1 MRERVSTRVASYG
14 NPHSNCKGVKVL
26 TQNAVEEFRPGYPRY
41 TALLSAHPS
50 FHNFRRFTR
59 TRLRLLLLKQDEI
72 AVLEESLDKIDS
84 AEECELFLGCRRRD
98 TNPARQEILRQLK
111 LSLAEY
117 GRVFPLKL
125 SLLGLHLTRLSRQ
138 YGGPKSSKL
147 ITPRIQQEGR
157 PKSKELDRRH
167 LLSYTSRIGLP

>member
-14 NPHSNCKGVKVL
+14 NPHSNCQGVKVL
-26 TQNAVEEFRPGYPRY
+26 IHNAVEEFRPGYPRY

-98 TNPARQEILRQLK
+98 ANPARQEILRQLK

-117 GRVFPLKL
+117 GIASQAFI
-125 SLLGLHLTRLSRQ
+125 TRTASDKAVKTVWWTKIIEAYHSQNPAR
-138 YGGPKSSKL
+138 GTSKV
-147 ITPRIQQEGR
+147 
-157 PKSKELDRRH
+157 
-167 LLSYTSRIGLP
+167 

>member
-14 NPHSNCKGVKVL
+14 NSHSNRKGVKVL
-26 TQNAVEEFRPGYPRY
+26 THNTVEEFRPGYPRY

-111 LSLAEY
+111 LSLAY
-117 GRVFPLKL
+117 HSQNPATG
-125 SLLGLHLTRLSRQ
+125 T
-138 YGGPKSSKL
+138 SKV
-147 ITPRIQQEGR
+147 
-157 PKSKELDRRH
+157 
-167 LLSYTSRIGLP
+167 

>member
-14 NPHSNCKGVKVL
+14 NSHSNCKGVKVL
-26 TQNAVEEFRPGYPRY
+26 THNTVEEFRPGYPRY

-117 GRVFPLKL
+117 GIASQAFI
-125 SLLGLHLTRLSRQ
+125 TRTASDQ
-138 YGGPKSSKL
+138 AVKTVWWNKIIEAYHSQNPATGTSKV
-147 ITPRIQQEGR
+147 
-157 PKSKELDRRH
+157 
-167 LLSYTSRIGLP
+167 

>member
-14 NPHSNCKGVKVL
+14 NPHLNCQGVKVL
-26 TQNAVEEFRPGYPRY
+26 THNAVEEFRPGYPRY

-98 TNPARQEILRQLK
+98 ANPARQEILRQLK
-111 LSLAEY
+111 LSLTEY
-117 GRVFPLKL
+117 GIASQAFITWTASDQVVKTVWWTKIIEAYHSQNPAR
-125 SLLGLHLTRLSRQ
+125 GT
-138 YGGPKSSKL
+138 SK
-147 ITPRIQQEGR
+147 I
-157 PKSKELDRRH
+157 
-167 LLSYTSRIGLP
+167 